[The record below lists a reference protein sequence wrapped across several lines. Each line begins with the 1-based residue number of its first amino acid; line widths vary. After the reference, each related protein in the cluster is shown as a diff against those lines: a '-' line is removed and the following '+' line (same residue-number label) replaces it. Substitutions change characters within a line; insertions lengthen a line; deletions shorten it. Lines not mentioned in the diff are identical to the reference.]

1 MVVGGHTKAG
11 FRFDAR
17 AAVAAAALLVL
28 TLVLTAGPLA
38 AEAGV
43 GPSTP
48 RPTVH
53 KAPPRPAVPGRHALV
68 VLLGDHA
75 VHAAPHA
82 QARRIGAVAA
92 RRPLTHV
99 RTRLP
104 VLGRSGA
111 WVHVRLPGRPNGH
124 AGWISA
130 DRTRPSH
137 TDWLIA
143 MSVSKRLVTVFHQ
156 GRVLGRFRAVVGRPS
171 TPTPHGTFF
180 VEETMRLPSI
190 GAPYALA
197 LSARSNVYQQF
208 GGGPGQVALH
218 GTTGLSDPVGTAAS
232 HGCVR
237 LSPRAMRWLAGRIG
251 PGTPLTV
258 RR

>member
-1 MVVGGHTKAG
+1 MLRLLEPRVC
-11 FRFDAR
+11 
-17 AAVAAAALLVL
+17 AATLMTAA
-28 TLVLTAGPLA
+28 VLTAGPLA

-43 GPSTP
+43 GPDTP
-48 RPTVH
+48 RPAMP
-53 KAPPRPAVPGRHALV
+53 KAPPRPATPGRHALV
-68 VLLGDHA
+68 VLLRDHV
-75 VHAAPHA
+75 VHAAPDA
-82 QARRIGAVAA
+82 QSRRIGAVAA
-92 RRPLTHV
+92 RRPLTRVH
-99 RTRLP
+99 TRLP

-130 DRTRPSH
+130 DRTRRGH
-137 TDWLIA
+137 TDWLVT
-143 MSVSKRLVTVFHQ
+143 MSVRRRLVTVFHQ
-156 GRVLGRFRAVVGRPS
+156 GRVRGRFRAVVGRPS
-171 TPTPHGTFF
+171 TPTPRGTFF
-180 VEETMRLPSI
+180 IEEIMRLPSI

-218 GTTGLSDPVGTAAS
+218 GTTGLGDPVGTAAS

-237 LSPRAMRWLAGRIG
+237 LSPRAMRWLARRVG